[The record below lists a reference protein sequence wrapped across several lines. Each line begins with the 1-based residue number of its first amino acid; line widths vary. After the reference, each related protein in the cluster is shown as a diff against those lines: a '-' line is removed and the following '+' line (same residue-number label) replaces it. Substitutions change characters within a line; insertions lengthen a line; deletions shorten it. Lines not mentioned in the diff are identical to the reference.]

1 MTGTD
6 ATPDHSVCQ
15 VRLIPMLRA
24 LANPTRLLVV
34 EMLAKR
40 QLCRTHQIVAVTGLA
55 QSTVSQHMKVLV
67 RAELIYGTQHGAATC
82 YQVDAAAVLW
92 LKRQFQLWL
101 HGCC

>member
-1 MTGTD
+1 
-6 ATPDHSVCQ
+6 
-15 VRLIPMLRA
+15 MLRA
-24 LANPTRLLVV
+24 LGNPTRLLVV

-67 RAELIYGTQHGAATC
+67 RAGLIYGTRRGAATC
-82 YQVDAAAVLW
+82 YQVDVAALLW
-92 LKRQFQLWL
+92 LKQQFEQWL